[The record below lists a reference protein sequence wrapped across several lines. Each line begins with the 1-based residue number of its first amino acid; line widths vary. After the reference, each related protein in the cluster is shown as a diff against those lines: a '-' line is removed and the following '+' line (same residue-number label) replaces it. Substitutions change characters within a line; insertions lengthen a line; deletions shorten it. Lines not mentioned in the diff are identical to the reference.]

1 MQAESIKT
9 KTVNTCLERYGETCA
24 FKNSEIRAKARK
36 TLEKRYGADWKKAV
50 GQKILDTW
58 RKKTEEERAGIADKA
73 RRTKAEKYG
82 NEKYVNIEKRQR
94 TKDER
99 RKSDPM
105 YQQKINS
112 KMKATIRRKMA
123 EDPSYR
129 ENINRKIV
137 GTRMLHKAE
146 DPDFQKKINEKIKKT
161 CLERYGV
168 EKPSLTPNAVKS
180 ARINSGRRSYERYI
194 LGSEYDEPLFS
205 FEEYLSRKD
214 SRQKLKF
221 KCRKCGR
228 EFEAHHDNGF
238 HGRCPVCFPL
248 KSVSH
253 QEKELVGFVKSLCPD
268 LIENDRTLI

>member
-1 MQAESIKT
+1 MFCVLHGITKLPLCETCGVNNVKFVMKDGRHYYSNVCSAECSNKNKDAKAKRRASLVEHWADENLKAESLCKTRQTCRGKYNCDWPTQAESIKT

-73 RRTKAEKYG
+73 RRTKAERYG
-82 NEKYVNIEKRQR
+82 DEKYVNVEKCLR

-112 KMKATIRRKMA
+112 KTKATICRKMA
-123 EDPSYR
+123 EDSSYR

-146 DPDFQKKINEKIKKT
+146 DPDF
-161 CLERYGV
+161 
-168 EKPSLTPNAVKS
+168 
-180 ARINSGRRSYERYI
+180 
-194 LGSEYDEPLFS
+194 
-205 FEEYLSRKD
+205 
-214 SRQKLKF
+214 
-221 KCRKCGR
+221 
-228 EFEAHHDNGF
+228 
-238 HGRCPVCFPL
+238 
-248 KSVSH
+248 
-253 QEKELVGFVKSLCPD
+253 
-268 LIENDRTLI
+268 